1 MGYSRDLCLYF
12 CFFAN
17 SNDET
22 VTNYDD
28 IRFYND
34 DEVQDALKDYVR
46 HPMIKGLLTFTFPNV
61 AYEKI
66 EEKVVQCNSIRD
78 FQTEIIYHTVQK
90 VLSKSSEGLTY
101 SGFDSLD
108 KEESYLYISNHRD
121 IVLDTSLLNCVLYES
136 DLKMTASAIGDN
148 LVKKPFL
155 LALSRLN
162 RNFLVKR
169 GVSPREMLKSSQKLS
184 EYIKKLLL
192 EDKRSVWM
200 AQREGRT
207 KDGNDNTQQGVLKM
221 LAMAKGD
228 DSVAEY
234 FAKLK
239 IVPVAISYEFDP
251 TDVLKLPEILAKRM
265 EQIYIKSANEDFKSI
280 LKGALGNKGRIHI
293 SAGEPVSAAAL
304 GEIEAKA
311 GSMNE
316 QLQKITASIDY
327 RVHQNYKLWAANYI
341 AFDLLNGSS
350 MFQENYT
357 SKQKR
362 QFERRLTRRVNFKNA
377 LEVNSYLLMYA
388 NPVINQ
394 KNQHENQR

>member
-1 MGYSRDLCLYF
+1 
-12 CFFAN
+12 
-17 SNDET
+17 

-28 IRFYND
+28 IRFYED
-34 DEVQDALKDYVR
+34 DEVQDALKEYIR
-46 HPMIKGLLTFTFPNV
+46 HPMIKGLLNYTFPNV
-61 AYEKI
+61 AFEKI
-66 EEKVVQCNSIRD
+66 EEKVVKCNSIRD

-90 VLSKSSEGLTY
+90 VLSKSSEGLSY
-101 SGFDSLD
+101 SGFDLLKKD
-108 KEESYLYISNHRD
+108 ESYLYISNHRD

-136 DLKMTASAIGDN
+136 DLRMTASAIGDN

-184 EYIKKLLL
+184 EYIRKLLL

-234 FAKLK
+234 FTKLK
-239 IVPVAISYEFDP
+239 IVPVSISYEFDP

-293 SAGEPVSAAAL
+293 SAGEPISAAAL
-304 GEIEAKA
+304 GEIEATA

-316 QLQKITASIDY
+316 QLQKITASIDS
-327 RVHQNYKLWAANYI
+327 RVHQNYKLWPANYI

-350 MFQENYT
+350 MFQEKYT

>member
-1 MGYSRDLCLYF
+1 M
-12 CFFAN
+12 
-17 SNDET
+17 
-22 VTNYDD
+22 TNYDD

-108 KEESYLYISNHRD
+108 KDESYLYISNHRD

-136 DLKMTASAIGDN
+136 DLRMTASAIGDN

-169 GVSPREMLKSSQKLS
+169 GISPREMLKSSQKLS
-184 EYIKKLLL
+184 EYIRKLLL

-234 FAKLK
+234 FTKLK

-293 SAGEPVSAAAL
+293 SAGEPISAAAL

-327 RVHQNYKLWAANYI
+327 RVHQNYKLWPANYI

>member
-1 MGYSRDLCLYF
+1 M
-12 CFFAN
+12 
-17 SNDET
+17 
-22 VTNYDD
+22 TNYDD

-101 SGFDSLD
+101 SGFDALD

-234 FAKLK
+234 FTKLK

-293 SAGEPVSAAAL
+293 SAGEPVSVEAL

-316 QLQKITASIDY
+316 QLQKITASIDH
-327 RVHQNYKLWAANYI
+327 RIHHNYKLWPANYI

-350 MFQENYT
+350 MFEEEYT
-357 SKQKR
+357 AKQKR

-394 KNQHENQR
+394 KNHHEEQR

>member
-101 SGFDSLD
+101 SGFDALD

-234 FAKLK
+234 FTKLK

-251 TDVLKLPEILAKRM
+251 TDVLKLHEILAKRI

-293 SAGEPVSAAAL
+293 SAGEPISAAAL

-327 RVHQNYKLWAANYI
+327 RVHQNYKLWPANYI